1 MINLKLIYKV
11 IGSLLFI
18 EAFMML
24 LCFAMAVYFAEDD
37 VIALAVSIVVTI
49 GCGLWLRRLG
59 RRADNVMGRRDAYLV
74 VTLLW
79 MVFSLFGALPFLI
92 SGYIPDFTNAYFE
105 SMSGFSTTGATVIDD
120 IDALPH
126 GLLFWRTMTQWIG
139 GLGIV
144 FFTIAVLPSL
154 VGGSVRVF
162 SAEATGP
169 IKAKMHPKLSTTA
182 KWIWTIYTLLT
193 AGCVVVFFL
202 LGMGWFD
209 ALNYGMTI
217 TATGG
222 FAPHNDSTMFFGSR
236 AINYAA
242 IVFMFLAGTSFTL
255 LYTSIFKGRVREFA
269 RNTEFRFYASVIV
282 CCTLLL
288 MLILIISNGYGLL
301 DALHSSLYQV
311 VAFTTTTGIVNDDI
325 GRWPLVTW
333 LLLTAC
339 MFIGGCA
346 GSTAGGLK
354 CIRAVMLLRILQNE
368 LRRMLHPRAVLPV
381 KVNGQSILY
390 AQQVSVAAFFALY
403 VLMCFFTYLVFVLL
417 GIDNMNAM
425 TIAFSLATNAGAS
438 LSMGIGDVMSWNDLP
453 VLGKWLC
460 TVLMLMGRIEIF
472 SVLILFTPSFWKDH

>member
-1 MINLKLIYKV
+1 MINWKLIYKV

-18 EAFMML
+18 EAFMMM
-24 LCFAMAVYFAEDD
+24 LCLAMAIYFGEDD
-37 VIALAVSIVVTI
+37 TLALAVSIAATV
-49 GCGLWLRRLG
+49 GGGLGLRRIG
-59 RRADNVMGRRDAYLV
+59 RRAENVMGRRDAYLL

-79 MVFSLFGALPFLI
+79 MVFSLFGALPFLV
-92 SGYIPDFTNAYFE
+92 SGYIPAFTNAYFE
-105 SMSGFSTTGATVIDD
+105 SMSGFSTTGATVVDD

-182 KWIWTIYTLLT
+182 KWIWTVYTLLT
-193 AGCVVVFFL
+193 VACIAAFFM

-209 ALNYGMTI
+209 ALNYAMTI

-236 AINYAA
+236 AINYTAA
-242 IVFMFLAGTSFTL
+242 AFMFLAGTSFTL
-255 LYTSIFKGRVREFA
+255 IYSTIVKGRFKEAA
-269 RNTEFRFYASVIV
+269 RNTEFRLYATMVAV
-282 CCTLLL
+282 GTLLL
-288 MLILIISNGYGLL
+288 MLILMTGSGYNIA
-301 DALHSSLYQV
+301 DALHSALYQV

-339 MFIGGCA
+339 MFVGGCA

-354 CIRAVMLLRILQNE
+354 CIRGVMLLRVLQNE

-390 AQQVSVAAFFALY
+390 AQQVSVVAFFALY
-403 VLMCFFTYLVFVLL
+403 VLMCFATYIVFVLL
-417 GIDNMNAM
+417 GIDSMNAM
-425 TIAFSLATNAGAS
+425 NIAFSCATNAGAS
-438 LSMGIGDVMSWNDLP
+438 LSMGIGPVMSWNDLP
-453 VLGKWLC
+453 VVGKWLC

-472 SVLILFTPSFWKDH
+472 SVLILFTPSFWKDN